1 MYHWCLDE
9 PSYIVAGTME
19 EAGKNVEEREIVGV
33 ATTMEGGGIVMEVV
47 EVDTKA
53 VEVVATVV
61 EKEAEDVV

>member
-1 MYHWCLDE
+1 
-9 PSYIVAGTME
+9 ME

-61 EKEAEDVV
+61 KEAEDVV